1 MKNTLGL
8 ATALQGSAAL
18 PFVIP
23 RACDFFGAD
32 PRFQTELSSRPKR
45 TQISYLAALPN
56 TTYATFCR
64 ERRLSFPAPPSSTG
78 NLGERSGVEGPAVFR
93 FRLRTAEMAY
103 HLNKRGNHDE
113 F

>member
-1 MKNTLGL
+1 MK
-8 ATALQGSAAL
+8 SPPRRPL
-18 PFVIP
+18 PIRTGISRSFQLWWQVEGNC
-23 RACDFFGAD
+23 RFLSFGRD
-32 PRFQTELSSRPKR
+32 ELSSRPKR

-103 HLNKRGNHDE
+103 HLNKRGKP
-113 F
+113 